1 MTVAQNTRL
10 SFSGVTRFGYGLFGL
25 GVLGLAWHIV
35 TANAWIPRSFLA
47 SPQATWAALERG
59 FTRGEMANQMSST
72 VVRMIGGWF
81 LASLVGIALGSLIGQ
96 SAMARRYLGPTLAFL
111 RALPA
116 SAVIPIAIAFAGL
129 SPAMVLGVV
138 AFGSLWPT
146 LLATVQGFAMVDPRL
161 YEVARALHLSRPAF
175 IWKIGLPNAMADI
188 LTGMRLSMTVALILS
203 VIGEMLAAQPGLG
216 QAILLAA
223 RAFRAPDLYAGIV
236 LLGVIGIGS
245 MFFLA
250 AVERRLMRWRG

>member
-1 MTVAQNTRL
+1 MTKSQPSSFHSVAFGCAGL
-10 SFSGVTRFGYGLFGL
+10 VIFVTLWHLVTLFAL
-25 GVLGLAWHIV
+25 V
-35 TANAWIPRSFLA
+35 PRAFLP
-47 SPQATWAALERG
+47 SPQATWTALQRG
-59 FTRGEMANQMSST
+59 LFQGEMAGQTLAT
-72 VVRMIGGWF
+72 VGRMIQGWL
-81 LASLVGIALGSLIGQ
+81 LASLLGVLLGSLIGQ
-96 SAMARRYLGPTLAFL
+96 SALARKTLGPSLAFL

-116 SAVIPIAIAFAGL
+116 SATIPIAIALAGL
-129 SPAMVLGVV
+129 SPGMVLGVV

-161 YEVARALHLSRPAF
+161 YEVARALHLSKLAF

-203 VIGEMLAAQPGLG
+203 VIGEMLAAQAGLG

-236 LLGVIGIGS
+236 LLGLIGISS
-245 MFFLA
+245 MVLLA
-250 AVERRLMRWRG
+250 AMERRLLRWR